1 MDDLSSK
8 PMIVGSPALLV
19 MGNPSEVGHALGRT
33 RAAMLQDLV
42 HAARGNDVPIVR
54 FEERGGFT
62 AEPGLRPRSE
72 NGREPVHG
80 ENGPDYVLSK
90 WRHSGFKGTDLAILL
105 KGLNVE
111 TLILA
116 GYHSDVA
123 IHYTFVDAHQHDF
136 FARVAEDC
144 VAGSSDRAH
153 AYALAAMEYL
163 QAGARRTTAELI
175 DCFGKVA

>member
-1 MDDLSSK
+1 MNDSSPK
-8 PMIVGSPALLV
+8 PMIVGRPVLLV
-19 MGNPSEVGHALGRT
+19 MGHPSKVEHMLEET
-33 RAAMLQDLV
+33 KAAMLQALV
-42 HAARGNDVPIVR
+42 QAARDNDVPIIR
-54 FEERGGFT
+54 FEERGGLT
-62 AEPGLRPRSE
+62 AEPGIRPRSE

-90 WRHSGFKGTDLAILL
+90 WRHSGFKGTDLTILL
-105 KGLNVE
+105 KGLDAQ

-136 FARVAEDC
+136 FARVAEDSL
-144 VAGSSDRAH
+144 AGSSDAAH
-153 AYALAAMEYL
+153 DYALTAMEYL

-175 DCFGKVA
+175 DGFSKLA